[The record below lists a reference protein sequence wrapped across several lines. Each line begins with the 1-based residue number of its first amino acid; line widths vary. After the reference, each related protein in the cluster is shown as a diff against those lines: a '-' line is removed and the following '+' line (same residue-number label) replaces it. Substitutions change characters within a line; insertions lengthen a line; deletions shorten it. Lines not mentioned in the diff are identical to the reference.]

1 MIKYLTINADVC
13 DKLLADAA
21 QSSGVVQCTYLSA
34 AKTLIAGI
42 VTQSTGQSVVDYVCC
57 ADLFLSET
65 LKQLEEQGSE
75 IISVSQSGH
84 QYTIFFRTET
94 AYG

>member
-13 DKLLADAA
+13 DQLLASAA
-21 QSSGVVQCTYLSA
+21 QSSGVVQSTYLA
-34 AKTLIAGI
+34 AVKTVIAGI
-42 VTQSTGQSVVDYVCC
+42 VTQHSRQPVVDYVCC

-65 LKQLEEQGSE
+65 MKQLEEQGSE
-75 IISVSQSGH
+75 IISVSQTGH
-84 QYTIFFRTET
+84 QYTIFFRTVA